1 MGPQGRAGGCIPGG
15 ARGREGAGQS
25 FSLSHLVGTLGRL
38 SRHVTAKECAVR
50 CGFVVFSLAL
60 AMSAP
65 AWAINKCAMP
75 NGKVSL
81 KAPPGRGRG
90 EPREANPAGGRAQL
104 PAPAVSNPAA
114 VATVQPTAK

>member
-75 NGKVSL
+75 NGKVSFQD
-81 KAPPGRGRG
+81 APCPGQG
-90 EPREANPAGGRAQL
+90 ETIEVKPASGRAQGQIGRAHL
-104 PAPAVSNPAA
+104 
-114 VATVQPTAK
+114 